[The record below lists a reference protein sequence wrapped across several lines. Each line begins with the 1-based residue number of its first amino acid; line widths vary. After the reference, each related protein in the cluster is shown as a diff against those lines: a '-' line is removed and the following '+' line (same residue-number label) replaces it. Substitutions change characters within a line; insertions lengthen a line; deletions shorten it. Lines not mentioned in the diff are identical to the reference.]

1 MRRYWVRDWGW
12 QGCWVGVTPWKVS
25 SAWVWALE
33 GRVLERCVL
42 GGHVL
47 ERRALGGYVLE
58 RCMLD
63 GCVLEQVVLD
73 GRMLLE

>member
-1 MRRYWVRDWGW
+1 MHRYWVRDWGW

-33 GRVLERCVL
+33 G
-42 GGHVL
+42 HVL
-47 ERRALGGYVLE
+47 ERRVLGGYVLE